1 MPNTKKFH
9 PGVFIKDSL
18 ESLNMSSKEFSA
30 RSGISE
36 RTLSSLIN
44 QTGNI
49 TFDIAYNLSKYFGTS
64 INFWT
69 NLQNQFDLYKK
80 EVDEM
85 STIDYDYKLVKPVI
99 DYFEKYYAVEKNSS
113 HEEIVNQ
120 IRKIV
125 GVNYLSSLERDN
137 LYVSYK
143 SLNHEDKQNLFFK
156 NLWISLAL
164 KEARNYPH
172 LPYDQKKFKNS
183 LKDIRNLNL
192 NEPKTFYP
200 KLKKIFEECG
210 ITLVFLP
217 YLSKTNIYGITKW
230 ITSDHPLIAISNR
243 NGRADSFWF
252 TLFHECSHVLM
263 QHRREMLIN
272 DEKNIED
279 EANQFACDQ
288 LIEKE
293 EWAIFKKTSQFDEKS
308 ILKFSRRN
316 GILPCIVLGR
326 LQKEGLVSYASM
338 TKQLQVYYDFSFL
351 I

>member
-18 ESLNMSSKEFSA
+18 QSLNMSSKEFSA

-80 EVDEM
+80 ELDEM
-85 STIDYDYKLVKPVI
+85 STTDYDYKLVKPVI
-99 DYFEKYYAVEKNSS
+99 DYFEKNYAVEKSS
-113 HEEIVNQ
+113 SREEKVNQ

-125 GVNYLSSLERDN
+125 GVNYLSNLERDN

-143 SLNHEDKQNLFFK
+143 SLNNEDKQNSFFK

-164 KEARNYPH
+164 KEARNYPL

-183 LKDIRNLNL
+183 LKEIRSLNL
-192 NEPKTFYP
+192 YEPKIFYP

-210 ITLVFLP
+210 ITLVYLP

-230 ITSDHPLIAISNR
+230 ITSEHPLIAISNR

-263 QHRREMLIN
+263 KHRREMLIN
-272 DEKNIED
+272 DEKNNED
-279 EANQFACDQ
+279 EADQFACDQ
-288 LIEKE
+288 LIERGVGH
-293 EWAIFKKTSQFDEKS
+293 F
-308 ILKFSRRN
+308 
-316 GILPCIVLGR
+316 
-326 LQKEGLVSYASM
+326 QKNF
-338 TKQLQVYYDFSFL
+338 T